1 MILERII
8 RKVLSEQT
16 EPSEKIK
23 REFEKLKKKSTS
35 SQGLT
40 SKETDRFVQLTNA
53 YPALR
58 ATDIPAMN
66 TTATTKNLPDTYKSE
81 KHVVFNNDKTLNDA
95 IAALKTWD
103 PSANVKEN
111 LKAFSVR
118 IKYKGGTISDAT
130 TLRILAGLIQNA
142 NVSTTMGWVYFCSE
156 DLKTKDQKQL
166 FNIWGFGPDWTTAH
180 DAKGI
185 TDKITMRGSVG
196 AGAKL
201 VKWSDAQSVINATPD
216 IKELFKD
223 AELQA
228 FSKLSDLTNT
238 QLVSN
243 SLTKSETEPNPVGSD
258 ATVNSTQTTSGN
270 VDQPVTNL
278 GDTNNTGETTKQT
291 VPSAQTTISNDNT
304 VTKNDV
310 KPEPEV
316 KTIFEKNKTYKLNVA
331 RNTVIQLYKYD
342 ATNKKIVQTKGYRT
356 DAKKTE
362 RVQFIQ
368 LSKDKQYALVKLLDS
383 GSTTNYWILAR
394 QIK

>member
-40 SKETDRFVQLTNA
+40 SKETERLAQLSST

-58 ATDIPAMN
+58 VADIPSIDIFG
-66 TTATTKNLPDTYKSE
+66 TTKNIPDTYKSE

-95 IAALKTWD
+95 IAALKAWD

-142 NVSTTMGWVYFCSE
+142 NVYATTSWVYFCSE

-166 FNIWGFGPDWTTAH
+166 FNIWGFGPDWTMAH

-201 VKWSDAQSVINATPD
+201 VKWSDAQAVINATPD
-216 IKELFKD
+216 IKKLFKD

-243 SLTKSETEPNPVGSD
+243 SLTKSETEPNPVSGD
-258 ATVNSTQTTSGN
+258 ASTDSTQTLPGSE
-270 VDQPVTNL
+270 DQ
-278 GDTNNTGETTKQT
+278 
-291 VPSAQTTISNDNT
+291 T
-304 VTKNDV
+304 VTKNDMTTNQSVPSNQTTTSNVDDVTKNPVTDV
-310 KPEPEV
+310 KPEV

-331 RNTVIQLYKYD
+331 RNTLIQLYKYD
-342 ATNKKIVQTKGYRT
+342 AKIKKIVQTTGYRT

-368 LSKDKQYALVKLLDS
+368 LSQDKQYALVKLLDS